1 MKKDSILIIVLA
13 VIAVLLASFTAYI
26 LITGTGKKSGKD
38 NGTKKPAST
47 TEDQDEDETVTDYE
61 KITIELR
68 RSPRGGTTKLVIFNK
83 GGGET
88 SVSVYHMNGSADQTD
103 EYDTKIFQ
111 TKRILEML
119 NEYDFISWNGF
130 EGKRPKGTKD
140 GDSFEITGTVNGK
153 DFYAKGDENFP
164 DGFMQLFNRLSISTS
179 IIEF

>member
-1 MKKDSILIIVLA
+1 MKKDNILIIVLA
-13 VIAVLLASFTAYI
+13 VIAVLLASFAAFV
-26 LITGTGKKSGKD
+26 LITGTGKKSDKD
-38 NGTKKPAST
+38 DETKKPSSDPEVET
-47 TEDQDEDETVTDYE
+47 GDELVTDYE
-61 KITIELR
+61 KITIEIHS
-68 RSPRGGTTKLVIFNK
+68 SPRGGTTKLVIFNK

-140 GDSFEITGTVNGK
+140 GKDFEITGTVNGK
-153 DFYAKGDENFP
+153 EFYAKGDENFP
-164 DGFMQLFNRLSISTS
+164 DGFKQLVNRLEVATC
-179 IIEF
+179 IID